1 MNAKEVYKMML
12 PKKLKERIEEE
23 SEKLGISEEE
33 FIVEALSEYLKID
46 PEYRIEVH
54 LALSEKYLKEA
65 EEFLEKGDC
74 VQTSEKVWGAA
85 SQIVKALAAKKGKAL
100 RSHRELHGFVSEIRR
115 ELKDPEIS
123 TLWLSANSMHQNFYE
138 NWLPEETV
146 KDGMENVRKFVKRMK
161 ELIK

>member
-46 PEYRIEVH
+46 PEYRMEVH

-74 VQTSEKVWGAA
+74 VQISEKVWGAA
-85 SQIVKALAAKKGKAL
+85 SQIVKALAAKRGK
-100 RSHRELHGFVSEIRR
+100 H
-115 ELKDPEIS
+115 
-123 TLWLSANSMHQNFYE
+123 
-138 NWLPEETV
+138 
-146 KDGMENVRKFVKRMK
+146 
-161 ELIK
+161 